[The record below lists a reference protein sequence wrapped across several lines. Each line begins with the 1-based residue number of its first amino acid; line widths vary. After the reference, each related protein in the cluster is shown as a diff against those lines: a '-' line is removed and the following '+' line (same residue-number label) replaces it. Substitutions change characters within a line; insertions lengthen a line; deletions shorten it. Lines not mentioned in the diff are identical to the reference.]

1 MKGTKINVYGIQG
14 SGKTWCVA
22 NYLIP
27 SFQNPII
34 YGVHPSDYIQAKGII
49 LNPKNLSTD
58 ELDRNCEL
66 IKEKAIKGECDC
78 FVLDEADMFLGNSI
92 ESIKKY
98 PHLYDLII
106 NHRHYKKG
114 YPFIDDKNLSGLAVI
129 FITRR
134 PQSIPTEVT
143 ESSEYYFV
151 YAIAG
156 ENVKRKLINI
166 HSGFR
171 ELLPFLKKDEH
182 NFIFYRVGDNP
193 KLYSS
198 IRLVTKEEA
207 KEGEN
212 ENGKNTKQ

>member
-14 SGKTWCVA
+14 SGKTYCVS
-22 NYLIP
+22 NFLIP
-27 SFQNPII
+27 QFDNPII
-34 YGVHPSDYIQAKGII
+34 YGVHPSDYIQAKGKI

-58 ELDRNCEL
+58 ELDRNCQI
-66 IKEKAIKGECDC
+66 IKELAINGKCDC

-114 YPFIDDKNLSGLAVI
+114 YPFIDDKSLSGLAVI

-134 PQSIPTEVT
+134 PQSIPTEIT

-166 HSGFR
+166 NSKFR
-171 ELLPFLKKDEH
+171 EMIPELSKDKH
-182 NFIFYRVGDNP
+182 NFIFYRVGDDP
-193 KLYSS
+193 VLYSS
-198 IRLVTKEEA
+198 IVLKERESE
-207 KEGEN
+207 KGGLE
-212 ENGKNTKQ
+212 K